1 MNAGIQL
8 ARRERL
14 AGRRGLSSAF
24 TLIELMIVITII
36 LILIGIAAGNYRSS
50 ITRAREAT
58 LRQDLQVMREAIDNY
73 TLDKEAAPQSLE
85 DLKNANY
92 LREIPLDPISHAQ
105 DWVPVYGDTVM
116 SADQS
121 STGVTDVHSGSSA
134 TSPFD
139 GTAYSSW

>member
-1 MNAGIQL
+1 M
-8 ARRERL
+8 RKRRL
-14 AGRRGLSSAF
+14 AGHKRLAPAF

-50 ITRAREAT
+50 IIRAREAT
-58 LRQDLQVMREAIDNY
+58 LRQDLRVMREAIDNY

-85 DLKNANY
+85 DLTNNHY
-92 LREIPLDPISHAQ
+92 LRAIPLDPISHAQ

-116 SADQS
+116 SADQT
-121 STGVTDVHSGSSA
+121 STGITDVHSGSSD